1 MEKKVSL
8 SGEFLAFPTT
18 NFNSDGNSA
27 LNKSSVFSIRAKERI
42 LTQFVRQEEVSY
54 EDEEGY
60 DDKPSHSEDSAYKS
74 LPDDEDYDK
83 HIDDEDNYIV
93 DDTVE
98 EEAQRIRS
106 LLNESLARTMSSEI
120 RARVCKQMAY
130 KVKVVA
136 LLEVEDSK

>member
-1 MEKKVSL
+1 M
-8 SGEFLAFPTT
+8 
-18 NFNSDGNSA
+18 
-27 LNKSSVFSIRAKERI
+27 
-42 LTQFVRQEEVSY
+42 SY

-106 LLNESLARTMSSEI
+106 LLNGYVGSRNGENLRHE
-120 RARVCKQMAY
+120 
-130 KVKVVA
+130 
-136 LLEVEDSK
+136 EDGFFIFYF